1 MRITGL
7 HVRSFLL
14 GGCLALALGVLPVTR
29 YEARIA
35 DAQRV
40 SATEFLV
47 LHAMLDAVAN
57 SASTGPTRTQSIASW
72 ARDICVTPD
81 TR

>member
-14 GGCLALALGVLPVTR
+14 GACLALAFGVLPVMR

-47 LHAMLDAVAN
+47 LHAMLDAFAN
-57 SASTGPTRTQSIASW
+57 GTSASDAHPQYVASW
-72 ARDICVTPD
+72 ARNVCVTPD
-81 TR
+81 AR